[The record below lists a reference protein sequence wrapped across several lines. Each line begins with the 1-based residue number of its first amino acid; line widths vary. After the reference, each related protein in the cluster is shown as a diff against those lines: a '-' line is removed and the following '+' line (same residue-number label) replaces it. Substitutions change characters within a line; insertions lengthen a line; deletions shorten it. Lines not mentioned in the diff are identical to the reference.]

1 MSRGAN
7 RHAGASPPRSG
18 AERRCGRQPCAG
30 FVFFDLLIVLVILGF
45 LAAVIA
51 PRYYAPDFSGQA
63 RLHAARSA
71 LANGYIHLN
80 LATLRFML
88 DNDGERPKK
97 LVDLSP
103 DYMNATQNLGDYTAV
118 YVQGLGEVTVEIYK
132 GETPAGSPVATRT
145 VPWP

>member
-71 LANGYIHLN
+71 LA
-80 LATLRFML
+80 
-88 DNDGERPKK
+88 
-97 LVDLSP
+97 
-103 DYMNATQNLGDYTAV
+103 
-118 YVQGLGEVTVEIYK
+118 
-132 GETPAGSPVATRT
+132 TRT